1 MIDDAL
7 VTYAFPPFNQAIVA
21 HEKRAMNQQISS
33 GAPADTR
40 RYAAVWEGTK
50 TA

>member
-1 MIDDAL
+1 MTVVA
-7 VTYAFPPFNQAIVA
+7 YAFPPSNQAIVA
-21 HEKRAMNQQISS
+21 HEKRAVNQQIPSA
-33 GAPADTR
+33 APVDNR